1 MSEQEN
7 KTNPETTPDTSQ
19 EEDNKIPV
27 GYRPLAAALV
37 ATDVFNDTLSVAE
50 STVDMATGNVK
61 RGGSNLLKSIGSLIS
76 APVNM
81 ASRLFVG
88 KDAINI
94 SPSFKENPDG
104 SLEGAPITNTLSK
117 TVDVADHLTAAA
129 FETATSPLQLFEG
142 TEAFTNQL
150 SSAGNHVVSAGQ
162 SLIGKH
168 AKAQNITNKKD
179 EQNTLVNNRQ
189 NEYE

>member
-27 GYRPLAAALV
+27 GYRPLAAAYV
-37 ATDVFNDTLSVAE
+37 ATDIFNDTISVAE

-81 ASRLFVG
+81 VSRLVVG
-88 KDAINI
+88 EDAINI

-104 SLEGAPITNTLSK
+104 SIEGAPITNTLSR
-117 TVDVADHLTAAA
+117 TIDAANHLTSAVI
-129 FETATSPLQLFEG
+129 ETATSPLHLVEG
-142 TEAFTNQL
+142 TEAVTNQL
-150 SSAGNHVVSAGQ
+150 SSAGNHVVSAAQ

-168 AKAQNITNKKD
+168 AKAQNITNEKD
-179 EQNTLVNNRQ
+179 EQNTLVNTRQ